1 MILAKHTERLHT
13 KTRDAVIYVSA
24 NINFERLMSTLLC
37 PGRVVMRFVQMYNI
51 INEKSSLSTPGFQEK
66 TDLVFQLLMIML
78 TKKRKS
84 SAPPPTNAPFRMLS
98 LYCHK
103 VFTSTAVNRARGWNT
118 TQNAAVSW
126 TRQISW
132 PVVWN
137 KDSKPKPLQLVTV
150 FCCCPEH
157 KAFFSIQKAEESKIL
172 KVISLHFW
180 LWSEK
185 VKFNESLHK
194 LITLTFSLWKSKR
207 VSSFNIQN
215 IGRRLQQLGQVLFF
229 RTLSSVEL
237 CYVFVVKRKWSK
249 KK

>member
-1 MILAKHTERLHT
+1 MLAKHTERLHT

-24 NINFERLMSTLLC
+24 DINFERLMSTLLC
-37 PGRVVMRFVQMYNI
+37 PGRLVMRFVQMYNI
-51 INEKSSLSTPGFQEK
+51 NKMKSQACRLQAS
-66 TDLVFQLLMIML
+66 
-78 TKKRKS
+78 KRKLTWFS
-84 SAPPPTNAPFRMLS
+84 SCWWLCWQKREKAVHPPPHPTNAPFRMLS

-157 KAFFSIQKAEESKIL
+157 KAFFFHPKSRGKQDFEGHFPSFLIMDWESKIQ
-172 KVISLHFW
+172 W
-180 LWSEK
+180 
-185 VKFNESLHK
+185 
-194 LITLTFSLWKSKR
+194 ITT
-207 VSSFNIQN
+207 
-215 IGRRLQQLGQVLFF
+215 
-229 RTLSSVEL
+229 
-237 CYVFVVKRKWSK
+237 
-249 KK
+249 